1 MAKHEGGKHFGQ
13 LDKRHKPEGQG
24 LRMIDTENNQA
35 GFTIIEVAVASVV
48 SMIGLIFLAGLFTL
62 AISQNRLVKQYT
74 STTILAQEKLEELN
88 AVENNDLRLKPGGN
102 LTTATAV
109 NGINY
114 FDTVYVEDSGLVTTN
129 VPQGEVPHYR
139 RFWSIQADPE
149 LRNTVVIA
157 VRVVSLQPG
166 RNANRAEETVLST
179 VRSW

>member
-1 MAKHEGGKHFGQ
+1 MN
-13 LDKRHKPEGQG
+13 
-24 LRMIDTENNQA
+24 DTEKNQA
-35 GFTIIEVAVASVV
+35 GFTIIEVAVASVI
-48 SMIGLIFLAGLFTL
+48 SMIGLIMLAGLFTL

-88 AVENNDLRLKPGGN
+88 AVENNDNRLKPGGS
-102 LTTATAV
+102 LTAEAAV
-109 NGINY
+109 SGINY
-114 FDTVYVEDSGLVTTN
+114 YDSVYVEDSGLVTTN
-129 VPQGEVPHYR
+129 VPQGQTPHYR

-166 RNANRAEETVLST
+166 RNVNRAEETTLST

>member
-1 MAKHEGGKHFGQ
+1 
-13 LDKRHKPEGQG
+13 
-24 LRMIDTENNQA
+24 MIDTEKNQA
-35 GFTIIEVAVASVV
+35 GFTIIEVAVASVI
-48 SMIGLIFLAGLFTL
+48 SMIGIIMLAGLFTL

-74 STTILAQEKLEELN
+74 STTILAQEKREELN
-88 AVENNDLRLKPGGN
+88 AVENNDNRLKPGGS
-102 LTTATAV
+102 LTAEAAV

-114 FDTVYVEDSGLVTTN
+114 YDSVYVEDSGIVITN
-129 VPQGEVPHYR
+129 VPQGQTPHYR

-166 RNANRAEETVLST
+166 RNVNRAEETTLST